1 MQRRVFV
8 KSGALALVT
17 MGLSPRFLRRTAF
30 GMELP
35 GAAKGKTLICLF
47 QRGAADALNVVVPHG
62 ETSYYALRPRIAIPR
77 PSARLG
83 DGQSAIDLDGFFGLH
98 PSLQPLKPLWDRG
111 LLAPIHAVGS
121 PSTTRSHFDAQDYM
135 ESGTPD
141 VKSTPDGW
149 LNRYLATK
157 GTCEECASRG
167 SVRSSPFQAVAM
179 TDQTPRILEGSAPAV
194 AMTSLEAFT
203 VRAGGTSAEQIEALY
218 RTGSSD
224 VVHASGSEMF
234 DAVKMLRAANPQ
246 RYQPENGADYP
257 RSQFGQRLRE
267 IAQLIKADVGME
279 IAFADVG
286 GWDTHVNQGGAT
298 GQLANRLDDFAKSI
312 AALVQDL
319 GNRMADVTIL
329 TMSEFGRTARQNG
342 NGGTDHGHA
351 TSMFVIG
358 GDVKGKKIYGKWPG
372 LEQEQLNEGRDLAL
386 TTDFRSVFSE
396 VAFKHL
402 GAAKMD
408 AVFPGFKG
416 DEKTWLGVL

>member
-1 MQRRVFV
+1 MQRRAFV

-35 GAAKGKTLICLF
+35 GAAKGRTLICLF

-62 ETSYYALRPRIAIPR
+62 EASYYALRPRIAIPR

-83 DGQSAIDLDGFFGLH
+83 DAQAAIDLDGFFGLH

-157 GTCEECASRG
+157 GTCEECTTHG
-167 SVRSSPFQAVAM
+167 GVRPSPFQAVAM
-179 TDQTPRILEGSAPAV
+179 TDQTPRILEGAAPAV
-194 AMTSLEAFT
+194 AMSSLDSFT
-203 VRAGGTSAEQIEALY
+203 VRAGGSSAEQIEALY

-234 DAVKMLRAANPQ
+234 EAVKMLRSANPQ
-246 RYQPENGADYP
+246 RYQPENGANYP

-267 IAQLIKADVGME
+267 IAQLIKANVGME

-298 GQLANRLDDFAKSI
+298 GQLAARLGDFSQSI
-312 AALVQDL
+312 AALVTDL
-319 GNRMADVTIL
+319 GDRMESVVIL
-329 TMSEFGRTARQNG
+329 TMSEFGRMARENG
-342 NGGTDHGHA
+342 TGGTDHGHA
-351 TSMFVIG
+351 GAMFAIG
-358 GDVKGKKIYGKWPG
+358 GSIKGGKVHGKWPG
-372 LEQEQLNEGRDLAL
+372 LAPEQLYEGRDLAL

-396 VAFKHL
+396 IAGKHL
-402 GAAKMD
+402 GAAKLD
-408 AVFPGFKG
+408 GVFPGYTAKSS
-416 DEKTWLGVL
+416 LGLL

>member
-286 GWDTHVNQGGAT
+286 GWDTHVNQGAAT
-298 GQLANRLDDFAKSI
+298 GQLANRLTDFAQSI
-312 AALVQDL
+312 AAVVTDL
-319 GNRMADVTIL
+319 GDRMENVVIL
-329 TMSEFGRTARQNG
+329 TMSEFGRMARENG

-351 TSMFVIG
+351 GAMFVVG
-358 GDVKGKKIYGKWPG
+358 GSVKGGKVHGRWPG
-372 LEQEQLNEGRDLAL
+372 LASEQLYEGRDLAL
-386 TTDFRSVFSE
+386 TTDFRAVFSE
-396 VAFKHL
+396 IASKHL
-402 GAAKMD
+402 GATKLD
-408 AVFPGFKG
+408 AVFPGYSSRAPV
-416 DEKTWLGVL
+416 GVL

>member
-1 MQRRVFV
+1 MQRRAFV

-35 GAAKGKTLICLF
+35 GAAKGRTLICLF

-62 ETSYYALRPRIAIPR
+62 EASYYALRPRIAIPR

-83 DGQSAIDLDGFFGLH
+83 DAQAAIDLDGFFGLH
-98 PSLQPLKPLWDRG
+98 PALQPLKPLWDRG

-157 GTCEECASRG
+157 GTCEECATPG
-167 SVRSSPFQAVAM
+167 DVRHSPFQAVAM
-179 TDQTPRILEGSAPAV
+179 TDQTPRILEGAAPAV
-194 AMTSLEAFT
+194 AMSSLDAFT
-203 VRAGGTSAEQIEALY
+203 VRAGGSSAAQIEALY
-218 RTGSSD
+218 RTGSAD

-234 DAVKMLRAANPQ
+234 EAVKMLRAANPQ
-246 RYQPENGADYP
+246 RYQPENGANYP

-267 IAQLIKADVGME
+267 IAQLIKANVGME

-298 GQLANRLDDFAKSI
+298 GQLAARLGDFSQSI
-312 AALVQDL
+312 AALVTDL
-319 GNRMADVTIL
+319 GDRMENVVIL
-329 TMSEFGRTARQNG
+329 TMSEFGRMARENG
-342 NGGTDHGHA
+342 TGGTDHGHA
-351 TSMFVIG
+351 GAMFAVG
-358 GDVKGKKIYGKWPG
+358 GSIKGGKVHGKWPG
-372 LEQEQLNEGRDLAL
+372 LAREQLYEGRDLAL

-396 VAFKHL
+396 IARKHL
-402 GAAKMD
+402 GADKLD
-408 AVFPGFKG
+408 TVFPGFVA
-416 DEKTWLGVL
+416 KTDVGLI